1 MVRFRDEDMKSK
13 ETSSGLRRHN
23 YQDFPKCI
31 SYRTV
36 DTDHYSTSTVR
47 QYRANKQTNPIN

>member
-1 MVRFRDEDMKSK
+1 METSDKNFLLKLVRFRDDEAIKSK

-31 SYRTV
+31 SY
-36 DTDHYSTSTVR
+36 HGHSGI
-47 QYRANKQTNPIN
+47 NPVLFTA